1 LEEVILQTILGIPV
15 SYFVLFLEIIVLLAL
30 LIGWRYGASKMNFN
44 LHHKA
49 VYLVVLIHILTVGL
63 WMIPR
68 AIERL
73 AVMLSNPITF
83 WYQIVHD
90 IVGILAIG
98 LGAALVILF
107 LIRSGMPLKLLRRT
121 RPFMFLTVGVWV
133 IAFVL
138 GVYWFLVAWI

>member
-1 LEEVILQTILGIPV
+1 MQQLFGIPISYYVLILEVI
-15 SYFVLFLEIIVLLAL
+15 VLIVLVV
-30 LIGWRYGASKMNFN
+30 GWIYGARRKDFN

-49 VYLVVLIHILTVGL
+49 VYFVALVHMLTVGI

-68 AIERL
+68 ALDRL
-73 AVMLSNPITF
+73 SLMLANPIMN

-98 LGAALVILF
+98 LGVLLVVIF
-107 LIRSGMPLKLLRRT
+107 LVRSGMPIKLLKQT
-121 RPFMFLTVGVWV
+121 RPLMFLTIGTWI

-138 GVYWFLVAWI
+138 GVYWFLLAWVLI

>member
-1 LEEVILQTILGIPV
+1 MQTILGIPV

-107 LIRSGMPLKLLRRT
+107 LIRSGMPLKLLKRT

>member
-1 LEEVILQTILGIPV
+1 MQQIFGIPI
-15 SYFVLFLEIIVLLAL
+15 SYFVLILEVIVLIVLVV
-30 LIGWRYGASKMNFN
+30 GWIYGARRKDFN

-49 VYLVVLIHILTVGL
+49 VYFVALVHMLTVGI

-68 AIERL
+68 ALDRL
-73 AVMLSNPITF
+73 SLMLANPIMN

-98 LGAALVILF
+98 LGVLLVVIF
-107 LIRSGMPLKLLRRT
+107 LVRSGMPTKLLKLT
-121 RPFMFLTVGVWV
+121 RPLMFLTIGTWI

-138 GVYWFLVAWI
+138 GVYWFVLAWVLI

>member
-107 LIRSGMPLKLLRRT
+107 LIRSGMPLKLLKRT

>member
-1 LEEVILQTILGIPV
+1 MQQLFGIPI
-15 SYFVLFLEIIVLLAL
+15 SYFVLILEVIVLIVLVV
-30 LIGWRYGASKMNFN
+30 GWIYGARRKDFN

-49 VYLVVLIHILTVGL
+49 VYFVALVHMLTVGI

-68 AIERL
+68 ALDRL
-73 AVMLSNPITF
+73 SLMLANPIMN

-98 LGAALVILF
+98 LGVLLVVIF
-107 LIRSGMPLKLLRRT
+107 LVRSGMPIKLLKQT
-121 RPFMFLTVGVWV
+121 RPLMFLTIGTWI

-138 GVYWFLVAWI
+138 GVYWFLLAWVLI

>member
-1 LEEVILQTILGIPV
+1 MQQIFGIPISYIVLILEVI
-15 SYFVLFLEIIVLLAL
+15 VLIVLVV
-30 LIGWRYGASKMNFN
+30 GWIYGARRKDFN

-49 VYLVVLIHILTVGL
+49 VYIVALVHMLTVGV

-68 AIERL
+68 ALDRL
-73 AVMLSNPITF
+73 SIMLANPLLN

-98 LGAALVILF
+98 LGVLLVVIF
-107 LIRSGMPLKLLRRT
+107 LARSGMPIKLLKQT
-121 RPFMFLTVGVWV
+121 RPLMFLTIGTWI

-138 GVYWFLVAWI
+138 GVYWFLLAWVLI

>member
-1 LEEVILQTILGIPV
+1 MQQLFGIPI
-15 SYFVLFLEIIVLLAL
+15 SYFVLILEVIVLIVLVV
-30 LIGWRYGASKMNFN
+30 GWIYGARRKDFN

-49 VYLVVLIHILTVGL
+49 VYFVALVHMLTVGI

-68 AIERL
+68 ALDRL
-73 AVMLSNPITF
+73 SLMLTNPIMN

-98 LGAALVILF
+98 LGVLLVVIF
-107 LIRSGMPLKLLRRT
+107 LVRSGMPIKLLKQT
-121 RPFMFLTVGVWV
+121 RPLMFLTIGTWI

-138 GVYWFLVAWI
+138 GVYWFLLAWVLI